1 MFNEEVI
8 KNRQACAATLLD
20 TGPKKE
26 QLNKVTSSVFQNKK
40 ESHWFK
46 IKIFQMAL
54 NKELLKEK
62 AQ

>member
-8 KNRQACAATLLD
+8 KNRQACAVTLLD

-40 ESHWFK
+40 ESH
-46 IKIFQMAL
+46 
-54 NKELLKEK
+54 
-62 AQ
+62 